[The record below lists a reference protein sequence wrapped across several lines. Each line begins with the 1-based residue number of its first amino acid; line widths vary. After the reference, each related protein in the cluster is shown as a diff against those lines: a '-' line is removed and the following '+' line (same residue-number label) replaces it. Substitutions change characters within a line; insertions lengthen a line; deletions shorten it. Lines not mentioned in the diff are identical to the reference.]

1 VHNWQVQ
8 TTCYTTPNE
17 YSWHDE
23 DLDEES
29 FVLQKRQNGILSI
42 ASNNIILFLY
52 GLLTFN
58 WAITTDFKMK
68 TYLKKNYPTVK
79 QRAKNTLDDFDNY

>member
-17 YSWHDE
+17 YSGHDE

-42 ASNNIILFLY
+42 ASNNIILCLY
-52 GLLTFN
+52 GLFFN
-58 WAITTDFKMK
+58 WAITTDFRQMK
-68 TYLKKNYPTVK
+68 TYLKKKLSYGE
-79 QRAKNTLDDFDNY
+79 AKSQKHFGRL